1 LCLGQSATW
10 HSRPQYRTARHL
22 EQRLLAAG
30 AEQRE
35 QACEFIVVAIHG
47 GKDGN
52 EDWLDDKNERADD
65 ERLREA
71 VLMDVLQN

>member
-1 LCLGQSATW
+1 
-10 HSRPQYRTARHL
+10 L

-35 QACEFIVVAIHG
+35 QACEFIVVANHG

-71 VLMDVLQN
+71 VLMDVLQNRSSARNRPNSLGSQRKI